1 MTKIKDTSYLYLKFP
16 DLVLEKDQTLK
27 DVLSKDLTNTGSIV
41 GIPANRGAGEP
52 DITAEDSI
60 IFRLTSRDLEGA
72 GSFAKRADG
81 DIYDSTEYKAA
92 NYKWIL
98 SYDNNTPSPQKNF
111 VFYDETVD
119 PRLKFTKIDYTRLME
134 GSYGIGKQI
143 HTIVKRIIL
152 TMEDG
157 STKEIKSEA
166 DKDGS
171 GLIDLTKYGTVVG
184 WRMEMKDDF
193 VLPSGQGIRLN
204 SYTSFKDPEKTRYD
218 EADATKNVYKN
229 TGRVTYKTQS
239 NVAKDQSA
247 DWTFNLI
254 PMKESFEISKT
265 TDYNDVQYTD
275 GKTIRFSLMATRV
288 ILDPDKNYGDLRVID
303 LYDPNTLDVDFKDL
317 DRYLAS
323 GDRGMNSFKSYDVIE
338 NYHNSG
344 RTAIVMHLDQKKFIK
359 ASLENN
365 SQVRLPFIYAKL
377 KGKDDGGTFT
387 NKLYVAGNGIHDLEN
402 ANPDRVTED
411 VYDLNGNGSTT
422 DKIPYAQSNYTIVA
436 AEGIYARKYI
446 AKNDDLSDASTVT
459 RTFKPGETFNY
470 KITIKNNTDKPVE
483 DGVVY
488 DALPKVHDVNT
499 LDGSNRLT
507 EYTVSLRGPVSA
519 PEGWTVYYTTD
530 PSVTSDT
537 MEQAADRDIWTTAVA
552 DYSQVTGIKF
562 VADKGTTIPAR
573 SEANFGVPVVNPTEL
588 TKDVKDLMQKRT
600 KDNEDNGGR
609 SGVVQAHNQFGY
621 KAKGHQGNRESNTV
635 TAQIFSAAFQVKK
648 VDKDDPKKAL
658 EGATFTLTDANGT
671 VVATATSDKNGE
683 LSFSTL
689 TEGTYT
695 LKETQAPANYK
706 LYATEHAVV
715 VTYDADKQI
724 YHVTVDGKA
733 VGSKALPLEIANE
746 ADIKY
751 IDLEASKV
759 WDDQDN
765 QEGLRPESVE
775 FQLYKNGKAQGKPVA
790 VSAATDWKAHF
801 TNLPDKDSN
810 GKLNTYTVKEVKVPT
825 HYTVD
830 TEEASFTDG
839 KATITNKRTP
849 ETTTVTVKKVWDDA
863 DNQDGLRPTTIK
875 VHLLANGK
883 EVQAIDLAGQGNE
896 WTHTFTDLP
905 VYKDGQKVVYTVTED
920 KVDNYTTKIDGTTIT
935 NSYKPGKTSL
945 TVTKN
950 WEDANNQD
958 GLRPKSIQ
966 VQLYANDEKVGDPVE
981 LSADNKW
988 THTFSNLPE
997 NKAGQAISY
1006 HVEEVDLPKGYEA
1019 SKVEDEKGNAVITN
1033 KHVPKENPKQ
1043 PTPPSSSEP
1052 KKPGQPEPKKPSQP
1066 EPKKPGKILGFLPNT
1081 GTTISIISLV
1091 LAFVLASIAAYIL
1104 KKKKK

>member
-1 MTKIKDTSYLYLKFP
+1 M
-16 DLVLEKDQTLK
+16 
-27 DVLSKDLTNTGSIV
+27 
-41 GIPANRGAGEP
+41 
-52 DITAEDSI
+52 
-60 IFRLTSRDLEGA
+60 
-72 GSFAKRADG
+72 
-81 DIYDSTEYKAA
+81 
-92 NYKWIL
+92 
-98 SYDNNTPSPQKNF
+98 
-111 VFYDETVD
+111 
-119 PRLKFTKIDYTRLME
+119 
-134 GSYGIGKQI
+134 
-143 HTIVKRIIL
+143 
-152 TMEDG
+152 
-157 STKEIKSEA
+157 
-166 DKDGS
+166 
-171 GLIDLTKYGTVVG
+171 
-184 WRMEMKDDF
+184 
-193 VLPSGQGIRLN
+193 
-204 SYTSFKDPEKTRYD
+204 
-218 EADATKNVYKN
+218 
-229 TGRVTYKTQS
+229 
-239 NVAKDQSA
+239 
-247 DWTFNLI
+247 
-254 PMKESFEISKT
+254 
-265 TDYNDVQYTD
+265 
-275 GKTIRFSLMATRV
+275 
-288 ILDPDKNYGDLRVID
+288 
-303 LYDPNTLDVDFKDL
+303 
-317 DRYLAS
+317 
-323 GDRGMNSFKSYDVIE
+323 
-338 NYHNSG
+338 
-344 RTAIVMHLDQKKFIK
+344 
-359 ASLENN
+359 
-365 SQVRLPFIYAKL
+365 
-377 KGKDDGGTFT
+377 
-387 NKLYVAGNGIHDLEN
+387 
-402 ANPDRVTED
+402 
-411 VYDLNGNGSTT
+411 
-422 DKIPYAQSNYTIVA
+422 
-436 AEGIYARKYI
+436 
-446 AKNDDLSDASTVT
+446 
-459 RTFKPGETFNY
+459 
-470 KITIKNNTDKPVE
+470 
-483 DGVVY
+483 
-488 DALPKVHDVNT
+488 
-499 LDGSNRLT
+499 T
-507 EYTVSLRGPVSA
+507 EYTVSLRGPIAA

-537 MEQAADRDIWTTAVA
+537 MEQAADKDIWTTAVA

-588 TKDVKDLMQKRT
+588 TNDVKDLMQKRT

-621 KAKGHQGNRESNTV
+621 KAKGHEGNRESNTV

-648 VDKDDPKKAL
+648 VDKDNPKKVL
-658 EGATFTLTDANGT
+658 EGATFTLTDANGA

-683 LSFSTL
+683 LSFNTL
-689 TEGTYT
+689 TEGNYT

-706 LYATEHAVV
+706 LDETDHAVV

-775 FQLYKNGKAQGKPVA
+775 FQLYKNGKAQGKPVM

-883 EVQAIDLAGQGNE
+883 EVQSIDLAGQGNE
-896 WTHTFTDLP
+896 WNYTFTDLP

-958 GLRPKSIQ
+958 GLRPKAIKVQLYAGDEKVGQAVELSAENKWTHTFSNLDEKKAGQVINYTVKEIDVPEGYTQAVEATNPGQVVVTNTHAPEKTKVEVSKKWEDADNQDGLRPASIQ
-966 VQLYANDEKVGDPVE
+966 VQLYKDGVPTDQVLELSVANDWKGAFENLDAKATGKAITYTVKEVTVPDGYKVTVNDKDKANVVLTNTHEPALTEMKVTKKWDDANDQDGLRPKSIKVQLYAGDEKVGDPVE
-981 LSADNKW
+981 LSADNQW
-988 THTFSNLPE
+988 TNTFSKLPE
-997 NKAGQAISY
+997 KKAGQAISY
-1006 HVEEVDLPKGYEA
+1006 RVEEVDLPKGYEA
-1019 SKVEDEKGNAVITN
+1019 SKVEDEKGNVVITN

>member
-1 MTKIKDTSYLYLKFP
+1 M
-16 DLVLEKDQTLK
+16 
-27 DVLSKDLTNTGSIV
+27 
-41 GIPANRGAGEP
+41 
-52 DITAEDSI
+52 
-60 IFRLTSRDLEGA
+60 TSRDLEGA

-81 DIYDSTEYKAA
+81 DVYDATEYKAA

-387 NKLYVAGNGIHDLEN
+387 NKLYVAGDGIHDLEN

-507 EYTVSLRGPVSA
+507 EYTVSLRGPLSA

-562 VADKGTTIPAR
+562 VADKGTAIPAR

-621 KAKGHQGNRESNTV
+621 KDQGNRESNTV

-648 VDKDDPKKAL
+648 VDKDDPKKTL
-658 EGATFTLTDANGT
+658 EGATFTLTDANGA

-683 LSFSTL
+683 LSFSAL

-790 VSAATDWKAHF
+790 VSAVTDWKAHF

-950 WEDANNQD
+950 WDDANDQD

-1019 SKVEDEKGNAVITN
+1019 SKVEDEKGNVVITN
-1033 KHVPKENPKQ
+1033 KHVPKETPKQ

-1052 KKPGQPEPKKPSQP
+1052 KKPSQPEPKKPSQP

>member
-1 MTKIKDTSYLYLKFP
+1 
-16 DLVLEKDQTLK
+16 
-27 DVLSKDLTNTGSIV
+27 
-41 GIPANRGAGEP
+41 
-52 DITAEDSI
+52 
-60 IFRLTSRDLEGA
+60 
-72 GSFAKRADG
+72 
-81 DIYDSTEYKAA
+81 
-92 NYKWIL
+92 
-98 SYDNNTPSPQKNF
+98 
-111 VFYDETVD
+111 
-119 PRLKFTKIDYTRLME
+119 
-134 GSYGIGKQI
+134 
-143 HTIVKRIIL
+143 
-152 TMEDG
+152 
-157 STKEIKSEA
+157 
-166 DKDGS
+166 
-171 GLIDLTKYGTVVG
+171 
-184 WRMEMKDDF
+184 
-193 VLPSGQGIRLN
+193 
-204 SYTSFKDPEKTRYD
+204 
-218 EADATKNVYKN
+218 
-229 TGRVTYKTQS
+229 
-239 NVAKDQSA
+239 
-247 DWTFNLI
+247 
-254 PMKESFEISKT
+254 
-265 TDYNDVQYTD
+265 
-275 GKTIRFSLMATRV
+275 
-288 ILDPDKNYGDLRVID
+288 
-303 LYDPNTLDVDFKDL
+303 
-317 DRYLAS
+317 
-323 GDRGMNSFKSYDVIE
+323 
-338 NYHNSG
+338 
-344 RTAIVMHLDQKKFIK
+344 
-359 ASLENN
+359 
-365 SQVRLPFIYAKL
+365 
-377 KGKDDGGTFT
+377 
-387 NKLYVAGNGIHDLEN
+387 
-402 ANPDRVTED
+402 
-411 VYDLNGNGSTT
+411 
-422 DKIPYAQSNYTIVA
+422 
-436 AEGIYARKYI
+436 
-446 AKNDDLSDASTVT
+446 
-459 RTFKPGETFNY
+459 
-470 KITIKNNTDKPVE
+470 
-483 DGVVY
+483 
-488 DALPKVHDVNT
+488 
-499 LDGSNRLT
+499 
-507 EYTVSLRGPVSA
+507 
-519 PEGWTVYYTTD
+519 
-530 PSVTSDT
+530 

-562 VADKGTTIPAR
+562 VAGKGTTIPAR

-658 EGATFTLTDANGT
+658 EGATFTLTDANGA

-689 TEGTYT
+689 TEGNYT

-706 LYATEHAVV
+706 LDTTEHAVV
-715 VTYDADKQI
+715 VSYDADKQI

-790 VSAATDWKAHF
+790 VSAATEWKAHF

-825 HYTVD
+825 HYAVD

-896 WTHTFTDLP
+896 WTHIFTDLP

-950 WEDANNQD
+950 WEDANDQD
-958 GLRPKSIQ
+958 GLRPKTIK
-966 VQLYANDEKVGDPVE
+966 VQLYAGDEKVGQAVE

-988 THTFSNLPE
+988 THTFSDLDE
-997 NKAGQAISY
+997 KKAGQVINY
-1006 HVEEVDLPKGYEA
+1006 TVKEIDVPKGYEA
-1019 SKVEDEKGNAVITN
+1019 SKVEDEKGNVVITN
-1033 KHVPKENPKQ
+1033 KHVPKETPKQ
-1043 PTPPSSSEP
+1043 PTPPSSS
-1052 KKPGQPEPKKPSQP
+1052 EPKKPSQP